1 MLDRIVRL
9 ISRIMAIIAGL
20 ALVLIALT
28 IMAEIAMRTFFVPLV
43 GGIEIIRVTFVV
55 SVFFAFAHVIT
66 QDREIRVDVF
76 RWMFPAKALRV
87 VDAAASA
94 VTLAFFGLLLWFS
107 AGRLWSDWMGGV
119 YLEGR
124 LLIPM
129 WIPWSTITIGSL
141 MAAIASACSLLK
153 HLLSSG
159 ESNWQG
165 ADLGTQSDS

>member
-1 MLDRIVRL
+1 
-9 ISRIMAIIAGL
+9 
-20 ALVLIALT
+20 
-28 IMAEIAMRTFFVPLV
+28 
-43 GGIEIIRVTFVV
+43 
-55 SVFFAFAHVIT
+55 
-66 QDREIRVDVF
+66 
-76 RWMFPAKALRV
+76 
-87 VDAAASA
+87 
-94 VTLAFFGLLLWFS
+94 
-107 AGRLWSDWMGGV
+107 MGGV